1 MSLPLVKLSNNY
13 ITVYE
18 QNTTKLCN
26 NNNNYT
32 KRVFE
37 YLSSTLHAII
47 SIVSFYQPNYKITKF
62 LYLDKSVDLTQSSQQ
77 NKQVSLVKLKR
88 S

>member
-1 MSLPLVKLSNNY
+1 MSLPLLKVCNNY
-13 ITVYE
+13 ITIYE

-26 NNNNYT
+26 NNNYA
-32 KRVFE
+32 KLIFE

-47 SIVSFYQPNYKITKF
+47 SIVSFYSPNYTITKF
-62 LYLDKSVDLTQSSQQ
+62 LYLDKSVDLTQSRT
-77 NKQVSLVKLKR
+77 KQTSK